1 MQETQMKLQGK
12 ETGGMLSGLAES
24 VWAALGCGHDSFEW
38 CMLLQPSKL
47 GGNKP
52 MPDGRRDCA
61 GTLPPA
67 PSSSHATPLLL
78 LTTSITRTASV
89 Y

>member
-1 MQETQMKLQGK
+1 MKLQGK

-47 GGNKP
+47 GGEQAHSGWKK
-52 MPDGRRDCA
+52 GLHWK
-61 GTLPPA
+61 LPPA
-67 PSSSHATPLLL
+67 LSSSHATPLLL
-78 LTTSITRTASV
+78 LTISITRTASV